1 MRHGSAPPEAVAA
14 TRWRHLPNLL
24 TLLRLLLALPV
35 ALAIGYRDYPTAL
48 ALAAFAAL
56 SDGLDGF
63 LARRCGWE
71 SRLGAV
77 LDPLADKL
85 LLVGCFIALTYVGSV
100 PLLLTLLVLAR
111 DVVIVAGAIAWR
123 LLIGRLTPRPSMLSK
138 LNTLVQILYVLAVL
152 VPLAWSQAA
161 LSLRGPA
168 WAVGALTIASG
179 FDYVLRWSARA
190 RRAWRTRGGSR

>member
-1 MRHGSAPPEAVAA
+1 MRPGSAPPEDLAA

-24 TLLRLLLALPV
+24 TLLRLMLALPV

-48 ALAAFAAL
+48 ALAALAAL

-63 LARRCGWE
+63 LARRYGWQ

-85 LLVGCFIALTYVGSV
+85 LLVGCFVALTYVGSV
-100 PLLLTLLVLAR
+100 PLLLTLLVLSR

-123 LLIGRLTPRPSMLSK
+123 LLIGPLTPRPSTLSK

-152 VPLAWSQAA
+152 VPLAWSHAA
-161 LSLRGPA
+161 LPLRGPA

-179 FDYVLRWSARA
+179 FDYVLRWGTRA